1 MKEAKDGEAKDAEK
15 SQGEV
20 SNERAAK
27 QEMTP
32 EEAKQLLEALR
43 QDERTVIPIPRQR
56 QSRFATPDNS
66 TKGKTW

>member
-1 MKEAKDGEAKDAEK
+1 M
-15 SQGEV
+15 
-20 SNERAAK
+20 SNERAQK

-43 QDERTVIPIPRQR
+43 QDERTVIPIQPQR
-56 QSRFATPDNS
+56 RSRFLTPDNS

>member
-1 MKEAKDGEAKDAEK
+1 M
-15 SQGEV
+15 
-20 SNERAAK
+20 SNEREAK

-43 QDERTVIPIPRQR
+43 SDERTVIPIPQQR
-56 QSRFATPDNS
+56 PSRFLTPDNS